1 MNRKNKRLFK
11 ENNTRLDDGI
21 FVRGCP
27 MYFLHHDDDDGN
39 GIESIILVQNK
50 IDTITKESL
59 NRLINTPGNEPKKL
73 KKLTHQA

>member
-1 MNRKNKRLFK
+1 MMM
-11 ENNTRLDDGI
+11 TMI
-21 FVRGCP
+21 
-27 MYFLHHDDDDGN
+27 DDDDGN

-73 KKLTHQA
+73 KN